1 MDINLGLVAVIITV
15 IIIIGAVITKQC
27 LACMIVG
34 SILASVFAFWQRIF
48 KRVDGC
54 TAEYA
59 CGQCVGNACVPAFRR
74 IDKAAYRFQRK
85 LRICQVYIQ
94 IVQYET

>member
-34 SILASVFAFWQRIF
+34 SILASVFAFGKGFLNGWTDALQNMLADNVWVMLEIGRAH
-48 KRVDGC
+48 V
-54 TAEYA
+54 
-59 CGQCVGNACVPAFRR
+59 
-74 IDKAAYRFQRK
+74 
-85 LRICQVYIQ
+85 
-94 IVQYET
+94 